1 MTAAGWGLPEGQRCP
16 CKLAQSQ
23 GQRPGGG
30 GGGSRA
36 QAGSEGNGGVPLQK
50 GPLSYRPLSQL
61 KRDALLETELTSS
74 TDSCLS
80 RKESESGKSGMSVT
94 RPDLQAS
101 EDSTRSTVVEGWQR
115 TVRMPL
121 SAQGRTHPLQ
131 EPALSRPS
139 VGRSCVLW
147 CPPVGLCVHEH
158 RLAMGFTHILT
169 LCFFSSPCIS
179 LSVQ

>member
-1 MTAAGWGLPEGQRCP
+1 MPVQAGTVT
-16 CKLAQSQ
+16 

-80 RKESESGKSGMSVT
+80 RKES
-94 RPDLQAS
+94 R
-101 EDSTRSTVVEGWQR
+101 
-115 TVRMPL
+115 VREN
-121 SAQGRTHPLQ
+121 QG
-131 EPALSRPS
+131 
-139 VGRSCVLW
+139 
-147 CPPVGLCVHEH
+147 
-158 RLAMGFTHILT
+158 
-169 LCFFSSPCIS
+169 
-179 LSVQ
+179 